1 MTARVQDFL
10 LEHGRKVIGWDE
22 ILEGELKP
30 GATVMSWRGIDGG
43 VKASAKGFDVIM
55 SPNKFAYFDYYQS
68 QEKDKEPFAIG
79 GYLPLEQVYG
89 YEPFE
94 GLEAGSE
101 GHILGVQANLWT
113 EYIGE
118 TNHLEYMLLPRMLA
132 ISEVQWCNAD
142 RKDFNRFDE
151 SLDHAFRMFDIMGYS
166 YCLDIRCLIGLDRI
180 PARTAEQLDDYLT
193 NGKK

>member
-1 MTARVQDFL
+1 
-10 LEHGRKVIGWDE
+10 
-22 ILEGELKP
+22 
-30 GATVMSWRGIDGG
+30 
-43 VKASAKGFDVIM
+43 
-55 SPNKFAYFDYYQS
+55 
-68 QEKDKEPFAIG
+68 
-79 GYLPLEQVYG
+79 
-89 YEPFE
+89 
-94 GLEAGSE
+94 
-101 GHILGVQANLWT
+101 
-113 EYIGE
+113 
-118 TNHLEYMLLPRMLA
+118 MLA